1 MTPLGDLPTG
11 EFDIEKIQT
20 LYDSL
25 FNKGIQSSKDALEVG
40 CIVEVTDV
48 NDLDE
53 YIELAEADE
62 ATDIVEAFN
71 VLRTGSYHHYWAFD
85 QALKNMGVEDGCCSL
100 GGDFCKTEDEYPKDG
115 MKEQNN

>member
-1 MTPLGDLPTG
+1 MLL
-11 EFDIEKIQT
+11 EF
-20 LYDSL
+20 
-25 FNKGIQSSKDALEVG
+25 G
-40 CIVEVTDV
+40 CILPHVTDV

-85 QALKNMGVEDGCCSL
+85 QALKNMGVEDRL
-100 GGDFCKTEDEYPKDG
+100 LFIRR
-115 MKEQNN
+115 